1 MSERDFSIREARWP
15 EERPLLRRVR
25 EAVFVEEQGVPLE
38 MEWDD
43 DDIMAYH
50 LVALDR
56 QQQPI
61 GTARLLGSGQIGRMA
76 VLPEWRGRGVGAALL
91 ARLTEQAE
99 TTGQTKLFLH
109 AQTEAEGFYAK
120 AGFTPVGKVFFEA
133 DIPHRKMVRRRD
145 GEIIEE
151 EAAIDL
157 DLPILGESNDLFH
170 LHNEDDHL
178 IHAAGMLRQAKR
190 DLAIFSHDLDPEVF
204 DQLPFLEAF
213 KTLALRSR
221 FSRIRVLIQDNT
233 LILQRGHR
241 LVELAQRLPS
251 VIEIRKPSDDFI
263 DHPENFL
270 LVDDCGYLHRK
281 NPDSHIG
288 IACYHNRHRVNRL
301 LALFDDAWEH
311 GSPDRDLA
319 RLHL

>member
-1 MSERDFSIREARWP
+1 MSETDFSVREARWP
-15 EERPLLRRVR
+15 DDRPLLRRVR

-50 LVALDR
+50 LIALDR
-56 QQQPI
+56 QQQPV
-61 GTARLLGSGQIGRMA
+61 GTARLLGTGQIGRMA
-76 VLPEWRGRGVGAALL
+76 VLPQWRGHGVGSALL
-91 ARLTEQAE
+91 ARLLKRAE
-99 TTGQTKLFLH
+99 TTGQHKLFLH

-120 AGFTPVGKVFFEA
+120 AGFTPVGKVFLEA
-133 DIPHRKMVRRRD
+133 DIPHRKMVLLRE
-145 GEIIEE
+145 GESDEE
-151 EAAIDL
+151 EPDIDL
-157 DLPILGESNDLFH
+157 DLPLLGESNDLFH
-170 LHNEDDHL
+170 LRNEDDHL
-178 IHAAGMLRQAKR
+178 IHATGMLRQAKR
-190 DLAIFSHDLDPEVF
+190 DLAIFSYDLDPVVF
-204 DQLPFLEAF
+204 DQLPFVEAF
-213 KTLALRSR
+213 KALALRSR
-221 FSRIRVLIQDNT
+221 FSRIRVLLQDNT
-233 LILQRGHR
+233 LVLQRGHR

-251 VIEIRKPSDDFI
+251 VIEIRKPNDDFI

-270 LVDDCGYLHRK
+270 LIDDCGYLHRK
-281 NPDSHIG
+281 TPESHLG

>member
-1 MSERDFSIREARWP
+1 MSESDFSVRQARWP
-15 EERPLLRRVR
+15 EDRPLLGLVR
-25 EAVFVEEQGVPLE
+25 ETVFVQEQGVPLE

-50 LVALDR
+50 LIALDR
-56 QQQPI
+56 QQRPI
-61 GTARLLGSGQIGRMA
+61 GTARLLGTGQIGRMA

-91 ARLTEQAE
+91 AHLLERAE
-99 TTGQTKLFLH
+99 ATGQNKLFLH

-120 AGFTPVGKVFFEA
+120 AGFTPVGKVFQEA
-133 DIPHRKMVRRRD
+133 DIAHRKMVLLREGD
-145 GEIIEE
+145 MVEDEPD
-151 EAAIDL
+151 IDL
-157 DLPILGESNDLFH
+157 DLPLLGESNDLFH
-170 LHNEDDHL
+170 LHDEDDHL

-190 DLAIFSHDLDPEVF
+190 DLAIFSYDLDPAVF
-204 DQLPFLEAF
+204 DQIPFVEAF
-213 KTLALRSR
+213 KALALRSR
-221 FSRIRVLIQDNT
+221 FSRIRLLIQDNT
-233 LILQRGHR
+233 LVLQRGHR

-270 LVDDCGYLHRK
+270 LIDDCGYLHRK
-281 NPDSHIG
+281 SPESHIG

-311 GSPDRDLA
+311 GTPDRDLA